1 MPRLSGRAD
10 RFEGE
15 FGGRHLSVET
25 APLTGSD
32 AMLVTVTDTSDL
44 AREQAGIEEQ
54 IREQES
60 VQAELDEAKRNID
73 AYLELLLSSEDLR
86 RKQELVAGT
95 RAMVKRVYDRV
106 AENLEA
112 AGRDPQAAD
121 GPLRENLEL
130 TRDCIASIRRTVADL
145 REG

>member
-1 MPRLSGRAD
+1 M
-10 RFEGE
+10 
-15 FGGRHLSVET
+15 
-25 APLTGSD
+25 
-32 AMLVTVTDTSDL
+32 
-44 AREQAGIEEQ
+44 
-54 IREQES
+54 
-60 VQAELDEAKRNID
+60 AE
-73 AYLELLLSSEDLR
+73 
-86 RKQELVAGT
+86 T
-95 RAMVKRVYDRV
+95 RAMVKRVYARV